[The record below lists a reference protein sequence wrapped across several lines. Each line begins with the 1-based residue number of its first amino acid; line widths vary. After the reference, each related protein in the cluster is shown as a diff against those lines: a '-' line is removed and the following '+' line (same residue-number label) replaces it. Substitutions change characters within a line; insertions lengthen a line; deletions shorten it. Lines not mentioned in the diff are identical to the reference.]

1 MKYDFTSVMD
11 RTGRDAIAVDVI
23 PFAGERAG
31 GFFKTS
37 DVGGGYE
44 LPDGSDDHGSDC

>member
-23 PFAGERAG
+23 PFAGVSVRE
-31 GFFKTS
+31 GFAK
-37 DVGGGYE
+37 
-44 LPDGSDDHGSDC
+44 LPM